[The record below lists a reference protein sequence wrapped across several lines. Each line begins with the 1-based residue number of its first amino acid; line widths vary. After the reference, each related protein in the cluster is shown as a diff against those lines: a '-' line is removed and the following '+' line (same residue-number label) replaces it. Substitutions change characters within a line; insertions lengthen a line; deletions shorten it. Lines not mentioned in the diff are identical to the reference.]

1 MSHCCVIG
9 GNGFLGSFIV
19 PLLEESG
26 RTVSV
31 LGIKSH
37 PASHLSKTVR
47 YVTGDYNNKDL
58 LQKALLGVD
67 EIIDLAY
74 ATVPKTSFEDPLHDI
89 LCNLPATVNL
99 LEVAS
104 LLPIKKI
111 ILLSSGGTVYGK
123 ALSDPIA
130 EDHPTSPISPYGITK
145 LAIEKFGFM
154 YNELK
159 SLPIICV
166 RPGNAFGEG
175 QRPFV
180 GQGFIATAIASILR
194 HQELNIFGT
203 AGTVRDYIHAHDVAT
218 GIIAAMER
226 GKVGSIYNIGTGIG
240 RNNINVTDEIMLL
253 AEAAGYGL
261 KVKSLPLR
269 KFDVPVNVLDSSK
282 LMHETGW
289 NISVSFNEGIKRTWD
304 WLLKSE
310 LA

>member
-26 RTVSV
+26 RTISV
-31 LGIKSH
+31 LGIEPC
-37 PASHLSKTVR
+37 PASHLSKAVR
-47 YVTGDYNNKDL
+47 YVSGDYNNKDL
-58 LQKALLGVD
+58 LQKALLEVD

-74 ATVPKTSFEDPLHDI
+74 ATVPKTSFDDPVHDI

-99 LEVAS
+99 LEIAS

-111 ILLSSGGTVYGK
+111 ILISSGGTVYGK
-123 ALSDPIA
+123 ALTLPIT
-130 EDHPTSPISPYGITK
+130 EDHPTNPISPYGITK
-145 LAIEKFGFM
+145 LAIEKYGFM

-194 HQELNIFGT
+194 HQEINIFGT
-203 AGTVRDYIHAHDVAT
+203 TGTVRDYIHAQDVAS
-218 GIIAAMER
+218 GIVAALEL
-226 GKVGSIYNIGTGIG
+226 GKMGSVYNIGSGIG
-240 RNNINVTDEIMLL
+240 RNNINVLDEIMPL

-261 KVKSLPLR
+261 KVMALPLR
-269 KFDVPVNVLDSSK
+269 TFDVPINVLDSSK

-289 NISVSFNEGIKRTWD
+289 SIKVPFNEGIKKTWN
-304 WLLKSE
+304 WFLQSTIV
-310 LA
+310 

>member
-19 PLLEESG
+19 PLLEESR
-26 RTVSV
+26 RTISV
-31 LGIKSH
+31 LGIEPS
-37 PASHLSKTVR
+37 PASHLSKLVR
-47 YVTGDYNNKDL
+47 YVSGDYNNKDL

-74 ATVPKTSFEDPLHDI
+74 ATVPQTSFDDPVHDI

-99 LEVAS
+99 LEIAS

-123 ALSDPIA
+123 ALTDPIT
-130 EDHPTSPISPYGITK
+130 EDHPTNPISPYGITK
-145 LAIEKFGFM
+145 LAIEKYGFM

-194 HQELNIFGT
+194 RQEINIFGT
-203 AGTVRDYIHAHDVAT
+203 IGTVRDYIHAQDVAN
-218 GIIAAMER
+218 GIVAALEL
-226 GKVGSIYNIGTGIG
+226 GKTGSIYNIGTGIG
-240 RNNINVTDEIMLL
+240 RNNKNVLDEIMPL

-269 KFDVPVNVLDSSK
+269 TFDVPVNVLDSSK
-282 LMHETGW
+282 LMYETGW
-289 NISVSFNEGIKRTWD
+289 NIKVSFNEGIKRTWN
-304 WLLKSE
+304 WFLRS
-310 LA
+310 AIV